1 MLQSK
6 EQETQSEIDLFKMF
20 EELLLMEHVHR
31 ALIITLFEM
40 L

>member
-1 MLQSK
+1 MVQSN
-6 EQETQSEIDLFKMF
+6 EQETQSEIDIFKMV
-20 EELLLMEHVHR
+20 EELLLMEHLHR